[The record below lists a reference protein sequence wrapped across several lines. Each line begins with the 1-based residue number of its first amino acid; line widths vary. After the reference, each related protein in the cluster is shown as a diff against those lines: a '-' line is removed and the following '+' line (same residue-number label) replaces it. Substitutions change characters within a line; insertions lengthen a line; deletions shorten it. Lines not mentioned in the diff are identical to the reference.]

1 MDKQRLGYTSSD
13 SGQSAIGRVLTKVAA
28 FAIGLTVLGVAL
40 MFSIVF
46 FAVALTLGLII
57 AGRLWWKT
65 RELRKQMR
73 GYAAARQRAGERII
87 EGEVIH
93 EQSERTQQDR

>member
-1 MDKQRLGYTSSD
+1 MDKQRLGYT
-13 SGQSAIGRVLTKVAA
+13 GANEQSAVSKVLAKVAA
-28 FAIGLTVLGVAL
+28 FAIGLTVLAVAL

-46 FAVALTLGLII
+46 FAIALTIGLII

-73 GYAAARQRAGERII
+73 EYAATQPRFNERVV

-93 EQSERTQQDR
+93 EAAEETQRDR

>member
-1 MDKQRLGYTSSD
+1 MDSQRLGYTPNSE
-13 SGQSAIGRVLTKVAA
+13 QSAIGRVLSKVAA
-28 FAIGLTVLGVAL
+28 FAIGLTVLGAAL

-46 FAVALTLGLII
+46 FAIALTIGLII

-73 GYAAARQRAGERII
+73 EYAATRQRAGERII

-93 EQSERTQQDR
+93 EEMQRDR